1 MQTER
6 TRTNQ
11 SLFYTASELST
22 LAKRKWAGGLREAIK
37 SAATR
42 RVGACL
48 DGTRNSLRIL
58 SNSELRPAPR
68 IPPDR
73 WTYLILEAQIGPKT
87 DLQNIALPNSNPS
100 RWTAKI
106 SPRASK
112 KWPTQ
117 IASSTCTW
125 PKACFC
131 IFLRSFGF
139 RNSVAQFFVVFA
151 LPD

>member
-48 DGTRNSLRIL
+48 DSTRTL

-73 WTYLILEAQIGPKT
+73 SKYLILEPKSAPKPIYKISRSHIGNQAHGPPKSRPRPPK
-87 DLQNIALPNSNPS
+87 NGRRKSLPRLVRGQKRVFAYFCVFLVFEIPS
-100 RWTAKI
+100 RNL
-106 SPRASK
+106 S
-112 KWPTQ
+112 
-117 IASSTCTW
+117 
-125 PKACFC
+125 
-131 IFLRSFGF
+131 
-139 RNSVAQFFVVFA
+139 
-151 LPD
+151 